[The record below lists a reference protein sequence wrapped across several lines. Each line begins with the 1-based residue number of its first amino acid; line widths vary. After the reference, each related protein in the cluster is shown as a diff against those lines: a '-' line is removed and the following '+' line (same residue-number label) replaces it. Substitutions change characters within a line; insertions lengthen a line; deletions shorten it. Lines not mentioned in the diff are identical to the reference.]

1 MHRLVKSLGWP
12 GLAGVAA
19 LVLAVVAI
27 VLGQRWDAQAAALQA
42 PPLRMEQVWGG
53 RAAA

>member
-1 MHRLVKSLGWP
+1 VPAQLP
-12 GLAGVAA
+12 LARSQPRDTRSGVHGIRDA
-19 LVLAVVAI
+19 LTT
-27 VLGQRWDAQAAALQA
+27 AQAAALQA